1 LKFEVLPNWNLS
13 SMSSTWRESKLKPLP
28 AWNASEIKVKDECKR
43 ECKLPKKTCCAKEK
57 VKQGNF
63 LDSTA
68 PIKTETKSA
77 KVNANKKPNRTV
89 IKKAIIQQRQINANS
104 EQDNNETL
112 NNNNSTSTA
121 VEKNAKILQLIDNAA
136 DEKLFCAIE
145 NLIIEL
151 KRLQDRVYQT
161 NPTMALQKRR
171 VVLGLREV
179 EAHIRRDKIKMVIFA
194 MDLEDYFTFPDGT
207 YQYVSNVIAKCRQ
220 ACIPYVFGLNR
231 KHLAKICMKRATV
244 AVVGILDHQGATQQ
258 FNELKEMIAEL
269 RKSQMNNAVIDSIAL
284 MSVAD
289 EHVKNRNN

>member
-1 LKFEVLPNWNLS
+1 LKFEVLPNWKLS

-28 AWNASEIKVKDECKR
+28 AWNASEIKVKGECKE
-43 ECKLPKKTCCAKEK
+43 ECKLPKKPRCAREE

-68 PIKTETKSA
+68 PIKTANKSA
-77 KVNANKKPNRTV
+77 KANENKKPNRTV

-104 EQDNNETL
+104 EQEDNETL
-112 NNNNSTSTA
+112 NNNNNNNSTT
-121 VEKNAKILQLIDNAA
+121 VETNAKILQLIDNAV

-145 NLIIEL
+145 KLIIEL

-161 NPTMALQKRR
+161 NPALGLQKRR

-194 MDLEDYFTFPDGT
+194 MDLEDGT

-231 KHLAKICMKRATV
+231 RRLAKICMKRATV
-244 AVVGILDHQGATQQ
+244 AVVGILEHQGATQQ

-269 RKSQMNNAVIDSIAL
+269 RKSQMNNAIIDSIAL

-289 EHVKNRNN
+289 ERVK